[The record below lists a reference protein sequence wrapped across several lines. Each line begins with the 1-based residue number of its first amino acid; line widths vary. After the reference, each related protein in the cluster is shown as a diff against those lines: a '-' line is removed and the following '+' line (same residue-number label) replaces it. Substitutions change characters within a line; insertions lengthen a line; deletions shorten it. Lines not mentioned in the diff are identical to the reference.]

1 MKIKRDF
8 VTNSS
13 STAYVIQNTS
23 NEKLTLADFAL
34 ENIDLLDQFFF
45 EFDWY
50 KNDERYT
57 KIGLLES
64 AVRYGTE
71 FEPGEDKVCV
81 FGDEDGTV
89 VGTVYDYILRNG
101 GKSENFRWR
110 YNESLR

>member
-13 STAYVIQNTS
+13 STSYVIINTS
-23 NEKLTLADFAL
+23 DKKLTLADFAL
-34 ENIDLLDQFFF
+34 ENIHLLGEFVRM
-45 EFDWY
+45 FDWY
-50 KNDERYT
+50 AKDKRYT